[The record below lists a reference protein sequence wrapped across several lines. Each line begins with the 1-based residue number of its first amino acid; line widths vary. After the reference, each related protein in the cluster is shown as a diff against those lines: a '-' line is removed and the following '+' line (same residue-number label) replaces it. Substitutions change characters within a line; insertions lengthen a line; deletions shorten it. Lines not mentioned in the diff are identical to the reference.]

1 MAQDARPPHEIAKRE
16 FPSGILGRKEQI
28 DVILHEYIVLRDE
41 MLAWHTGVQN
51 WAAVFLALLAGLI
64 AFIYQTGF
72 FELFVA
78 IPAMI
83 LIFAAIESNRQCS
96 ILYLSMYL
104 GLLEQRV
111 NKLADESL
119 LLWEHST
126 SAYRTLGVKFRVRTA
141 RGSQQAWYFQA
152 LVVLLLGAVVPLLFL
167 FSLVQGTIWLGQ
179 NLQTEPRVYG
189 VLAIVSYLFLHLSFL
204 GFLLFDR
211 LVQQGKVLSIL
222 EDTLREQML
231 RE

>member
-1 MAQDARPPHEIAKRE
+1 MAEDARTPHVIAKRE
-16 FPSGILGRKEQI
+16 CPGRILGPKEQI

-41 MLAWHTGVQN
+41 MLAWHLGVQN
-51 WAAVFLALLAGLI
+51 WLAVFIAILAALI
-64 AFIYQTGF
+64 AFIYQASF
-72 FELFVA
+72 FQLFLA
-78 IPAMI
+78 IPTMI
-83 LIFAAIESNRQCS
+83 LIFLAIESNRQCS

-126 SAYRTLGVKFRVRTA
+126 TSYRTLGVKFRVGKA
-141 RGSQQAWYFQA
+141 KGSQQAWYSHA
-152 LVVLLLGAVVPLLFL
+152 VVVLLILAVVPSLFL
-167 FSLVQGTIWLGQ
+167 FSLVQGALWLGQ
-179 NLQTEPRVYG
+179 NLQTEPPVYG
-189 VLAIVSYLFLHLSFL
+189 VLAIASYLFLHLSFL
-204 GFLLFDR
+204 GLLLFDR
-211 LVQQGKVLSIL
+211 FVQQGKVLSIV